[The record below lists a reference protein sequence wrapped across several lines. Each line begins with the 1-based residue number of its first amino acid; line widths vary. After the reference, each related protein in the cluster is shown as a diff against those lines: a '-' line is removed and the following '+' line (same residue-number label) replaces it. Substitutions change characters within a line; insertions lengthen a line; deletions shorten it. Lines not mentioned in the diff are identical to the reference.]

1 MAPVRGRAA
10 CDGCRSRKQ
19 KCDEKRPTC
28 SRCRDMKRE
37 CVWPKLYKRGP
48 AKGYIEALEQRLA
61 VTEAVLLQLL
71 QVSDDTVLQD
81 AFKHEPSRR
90 TDVLNMAASTTTDA
104 AGRIEAKK
112 TGTIAHW
119 DNFPLNTADD
129 VKRWAGEVLGH
140 NTSPHAG
147 NLTENLI
154 GNRTGSII
162 MNGTTHEE
170 ADPTSFET
178 YPVPPDPLPKSL
190 AEASSRASAE
200 AFPPRSMEPTA
211 TALPTAAEPAL
222 GPGTMFGRDMAPPG
236 EVFDLSQDFRRQFVW

>member
-1 MAPVRGRAA
+1 MIL
-10 CDGCRSRKQ
+10 S
-19 KCDEKRPTC
+19 
-28 SRCRDMKRE
+28 
-37 CVWPKLYKRGP
+37 GP

-71 QVSDDTVLQD
+71 QVSDENVLQD

-90 TDVLNMAASTTTDA
+90 TGVLSMAATATTATATTTDA

-119 DNFPLNTADD
+119 DSFPLNTADD
-129 VKRWAGEVLGH
+129 VKRWASEVLGH
-140 NTSPHAG
+140 NTGNHSS
-147 NLTENLI
+147 NLT
-154 GNRTGSII
+154 GNRTGSIA
-162 MNGTTHEE
+162 MNGTAHEE

-200 AFPPRSMEPTA
+200 AFPPQSMEPTA

-222 GPGTMFGRDMAPPG
+222 GAGTMFARDMAPPG
-236 EVFDLSQDFRRQFVW
+236 EAFDLSQDFRRQFVW

>member
-48 AKGYIEALEQRLA
+48 AKGYIEALEHRLA

-71 QVSDDTVLQD
+71 QVSDDSLLQD
-81 AFKHEPSRR
+81 AFKHEPAKRA
-90 TDVLNMAASTTTDA
+90 DVLSAAAIATTTTTDA

-119 DNFPLNTADD
+119 DSFPLNTADD
-129 VKRWAGEVLGH
+129 VKRWAGEVLGRRADALQANG
-140 NTSPHAG
+140 NTPED
-147 NLTENLI
+147 TDQ
-154 GNRTGSII
+154 R
-162 MNGTTHEE
+162 
-170 ADPTSFET
+170 SFET
-178 YPVPPDPLPKSL
+178 YPVPSDPLPRSQP
-190 AEASSRASAE
+190 ERRSSSRASAE
-200 AFPPRSMEPTA
+200 VYQPLPMEPSA
-211 TALPTAAEPAL
+211 TALPTAIEPAMAS
-222 GPGTMFGRDMAPPG
+222 GTAFSRELATG

>member
-48 AKGYIEALEQRLA
+48 AKGYIEALEHRLA

-71 QVSDDTVLQD
+71 QVSDDSLLQD
-81 AFKHEPSRR
+81 AFRHEPAKRA
-90 TDVLNMAASTTTDA
+90 DVLSTAAMATTTTTDA

-119 DNFPLNTADD
+119 DSFPLTTADE
-129 VKRWAGEVLGH
+129 VKRWAGEVLGRCADTLQPRE
-140 NTSPHAG
+140 NTP
-147 NLTENLI
+147 E
-154 GNRTGSII
+154 
-162 MNGTTHEE
+162 
-170 ADPTSFET
+170 DPDQTAFET
-178 YPVPPDPLPKSL
+178 YPVPPAPLSRSRPEKRSRSRSSVEAYQPLP
-190 AEASSRASAE
+190 
-200 AFPPRSMEPTA
+200 MEPTA
-211 TALPTAAEPAL
+211 TALPTAMEPASASDAA
-222 GPGTMFGRDMAPPG
+222 FSRDLATG
-236 EVFDLSQDFRRQFVW
+236 QVFDLSQDFRRQYVW

>member
-48 AKGYIEALEQRLA
+48 AKGYIDALEHRLA

-71 QVSDDTVLQD
+71 QVSDDAALQD
-81 AFKHEPSRR
+81 AFKHGPSRR
-90 TDVLNMAASTTTDA
+90 TDVVNTATTATTTDA

-119 DNFPLNTADD
+119 DNFPLNTPDE
-129 VKRWAGEVLGH
+129 VKRWAGEVFGR
-140 NTSPHAG
+140 HADDMA
-147 NLTENLI
+147 
-154 GNRTGSII
+154 
-162 MNGTTHEE
+162 MNGTVHEE
-170 ADPTSFET
+170 ADLKSFKA
-178 YPVPPDPLPKSL
+178 YPVPPDPLSKSL
-190 AEASSRASAE
+190 AEVSSRASAE
-200 AFPPRSMEPTA
+200 AFPPRPAEPTA
-211 TALPTAAEPAL
+211 TALPSAVEPILAPNAAFARELA
-222 GPGTMFGRDMAPPG
+222 TG

>member
-19 KCDEKRPTC
+19 KVRQQGE
-28 SRCRDMKRE
+28 SMMG
-37 CVWPKLYKRGP
+37 GP

-71 QVSDDTVLQD
+71 QVSGDSVLQD
-81 AFKHEPSRR
+81 AFKHEPGRR
-90 TDVLNMAASTTTDA
+90 TDVVNMASAATTTTDA

-140 NTSPHAG
+140 NTGDQA
-147 NLTENLI
+147 
-154 GNRTGSII
+154 GNRTSSITT
-162 MNGTTHEE
+162 NGTGLEE
-170 ADPTSFET
+170 ANPTMSFET

-190 AEASSRASAE
+190 TEAGSRASAE
-200 AFPPRSMEPTA
+200 AFPPRSLEPIA
-211 TALPTAAEPAL
+211 TALPTAAEPVL
-222 GPGTMFGRDMAPPG
+222 GSGTMFARDMAAQG

>member
-1 MAPVRGRAA
+1 MIL
-10 CDGCRSRKQ
+10 S
-19 KCDEKRPTC
+19 
-28 SRCRDMKRE
+28 
-37 CVWPKLYKRGP
+37 GP

-71 QVSDDTVLQD
+71 QVSGDNVLQD

-90 TDVLNMAASTTTDA
+90 TDVFNTAATATTTTTDA

-112 TGTIAHW
+112 TGTMAHW
-119 DNFPLNTADD
+119 DSFPLNTADD

-140 NTSPHAG
+140 NNTGTHAG
-147 NLTENLI
+147 NPA
-154 GNRTGSII
+154 GSIA
-162 MNGTTHEE
+162 MNGTAHEG
-170 ADPTSFET
+170 ADPTTSFET
-178 YPVPPDPLPKSL
+178 YPVPPDLRPKSL

-200 AFPPRSMEPTA
+200 AFPPRSMEPTT

-222 GPGTMFGRDMAPPG
+222 GSGTMFVRDMAPQG

>member
-71 QVSDDTVLQD
+71 QVSGDNVLQD

-90 TDVLNMAASTTTDA
+90 TDVLNMASAAAATTDA

-129 VKRWAGEVLGH
+129 VKRWAGEVLGLG
-140 NTSPHAG
+140 TG
-147 NLTENLI
+147 NQS
-154 GNRTGSII
+154 GNRSGSIAT
-162 MNGTTHEE
+162 NGTALEE
-170 ADPTSFET
+170 ANPTTSFES
-178 YPVPPDPLPKSL
+178 YPVSSDPLPKSL
-190 AEASSRASAE
+190 TEAGSRANVE
-200 AFPPRSMEPTA
+200 AFPPRSLEPIA

-222 GPGTMFGRDMAPPG
+222 GSGTMFARDMAPQG

>member
-48 AKGYIEALEQRLA
+48 AKGYIEALEHRLA

-71 QVSDDTVLQD
+71 QVSDDSLLQD
-81 AFKHEPSRR
+81 AFKHEPARR
-90 TDVLNMAASTTTDA
+90 ADVLNTAAMATTTTTDA

-119 DNFPLNTADD
+119 ESFPLNTADE
-129 VKRWAGEVLGH
+129 VKRWAGEVLGRSADALQASGS
-140 NTSPHAG
+140 TSEDTDH
-147 NLTENLI
+147 
-154 GNRTGSII
+154 R
-162 MNGTTHEE
+162 
-170 ADPTSFET
+170 SFES
-178 YPVPPDPLPKSL
+178 YPVLPDPLSRSQ
-190 AEASSRASAE
+190 AERRSSSRASAE
-200 AFPPRSMEPTA
+200 AYQTLPMEPTA
-211 TALPTAAEPAL
+211 TALPTAVEPAL
-222 GPGTMFGRDMAPPG
+222 ASGTPFSRELGTGQM
-236 EVFDLSQDFRRQFVW
+236 FDLSQDFRRQFVW

>member
-61 VTEAVLLQLL
+61 VTEAVLLQIL

-81 AFKHEPSRR
+81 AFKHEPSKR
-90 TDVLNMAASTTTDA
+90 TDVLNTAATATTTDA

-119 DNFPLNTADD
+119 DNFPLNTADE

-140 NTSPHAG
+140 HADDM
-147 NLTENLI
+147 E
-154 GNRTGSII
+154 
-162 MNGTTHEE
+162 MNGTGRED
-170 ADPTSFET
+170 ADPRSFET
-178 YPVPPDPLPKSL
+178 YPVPPDPLSRNIS
-190 AEASSRASAE
+190 EVSSRASADG
-200 AFPPRSMEPTA
+200 FQSRPMEPTA
-211 TALPTAAEPAL
+211 TALPTAVEPAL
-222 GPGTMFGRDMAPPG
+222 ASGTAFVREMVSG
-236 EVFDLSQDFRRQFVW
+236 EGFDLSQDFRRQFVW

>member
-71 QVSDDTVLQD
+71 QVSGDHVLQD
-81 AFKHEPSRR
+81 AFRHEPSRR
-90 TDVLNMAASTTTDA
+90 TDVLNMAAAATTTTDA

-140 NTSPHAG
+140 NTA
-147 NLTENLI
+147 
-154 GNRTGSII
+154 GSITV
-162 MNGTTHEE
+162 NGTAQEE
-170 ADPTSFET
+170 ANPTTVLET
-178 YPVPPDPLPKSL
+178 YPVPSDALPKSL
-190 AEASSRASAE
+190 AEASAE

-211 TALPTAAEPAL
+211 TALPTAAEPVL
-222 GPGTMFGRDMAPPG
+222 GPGTMFARDMAPQG

>member
-48 AKGYIEALEQRLA
+48 AKGYIEALEHRLA

-71 QVSDDTVLQD
+71 QVSDDSILHD
-81 AFKHEPSRR
+81 AFKHEPTKRA
-90 TDVLNMAASTTTDA
+90 DVLNTAAIATTTTTDA

-119 DNFPLNTADD
+119 DSFPLNTADD
-129 VKRWAGEVLGH
+129 VKRWAGEILGH
-140 NTSPHAG
+140 RADAVQASRNTA
-147 NLTENLI
+147 
-154 GNRTGSII
+154 
-162 MNGTTHEE
+162 
-170 ADPTSFET
+170 ADTDLGSFEA
-178 YPVPPDPLPKSL
+178 YPVPPDPLSRSQPEKSP
-190 AEASSRASAE
+190 SSRASAE
-200 AFPPRSMEPTA
+200 AYQPRPMEPTA
-211 TALPTAAEPAL
+211 TALPTAMESAL
-222 GPGTMFGRDMAPPG
+222 ASGTAFSRDLATG

>member
-48 AKGYIEALEQRLA
+48 AKGYIEALEHRLA

-71 QVSDDTVLQD
+71 QVSDDAVLQD
-81 AFKHEPSRR
+81 AFKHEPSKRA
-90 TDVLNMAASTTTDA
+90 DVLNTAAAATTTDA

-140 NTSPHAG
+140 PADGLET
-147 NLTENLI
+147 
-154 GNRTGSII
+154 
-162 MNGTTHEE
+162 NGKARQD
-170 ADPTSFET
+170 ADPKSFKS
-178 YPVPPDPLPKSL
+178 YPVPSDPLPGSL
-190 AEASSRASAE
+190 PEVSLRASAE
-200 AFPPRSMEPTA
+200 VFASQPMEPTA
-211 TALPTAAEPAL
+211 TALPTAVEPAL
-222 GPGTMFGRDMAPPG
+222 ASGTPFAKGMVSG